1 MVESVVKDVKD
12 STASD
17 SDPARARRMARCLQ
31 SASSPSHEEDGRN
44 ASDATAAGA
53 GRAPSPALIAA
64 VVPIATRSPNKREHW
79 GARARRVR
87 TERAAVFGALRG
99 LDAPLALPLVV
110 TLTRIGARRL
120 DGDNLQ
126 GALKGVRD
134 GVAGFLGVD
143 DADPRIT
150 WRYAQ
155 EMTRERRREPVRA
168 SSGAVCRFRLVTA
181 VAVRIEVSS

>member
-1 MVESVVKDVKD
+1 MVESAVKDVKELIG
-12 STASD
+12 SD
-17 SDPARARRMARCLQ
+17 SDPARARTMTRCGQ
-31 SASSPSHEEDGRN
+31 RASPPSHEDDGRN

-53 GRAPSPALIAA
+53 GRTPPPPLIA
-64 VVPIATRSPNKREHW
+64 VIVPVATRSPNKREHW

-87 TERAAVFGALRG
+87 AERIAVVDALRG
-99 LDAPLALPLVV
+99 QDAPFAAPLVV

-143 DADPRIT
+143 DGDPRIT

-155 EMTRERRREPVRA
+155 QATRERRREAVRA
-168 SSGAVCRFRLVTA
+168 PSGGVCRYRVVA
-181 VAVRIEVSS
+181 AAAVRIEVSS